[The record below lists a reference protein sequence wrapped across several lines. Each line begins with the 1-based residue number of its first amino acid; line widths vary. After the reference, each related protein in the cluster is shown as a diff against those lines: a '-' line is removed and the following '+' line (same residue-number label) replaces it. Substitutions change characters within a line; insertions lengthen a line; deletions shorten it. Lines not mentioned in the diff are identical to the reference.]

1 MRFLIKLLY
10 KKYRTD
16 FLDLMVQDLLEDI
29 PENISEPALSILGE
43 KKRKIERFLLFQ
55 ASILQR
61 RLAKNPKDAER
72 NLGMLVQIKL
82 WIYLLDKL
90 KVPNNTEK
98 TEDVKTVAQY
108 QREQQEKLDKENKV
122 IEAFKQRRKTLSTE
136 K

>member
-16 FLDLMVQDLLEDI
+16 FLDLMVQDLLEDV
-29 PENISEPALSILGE
+29 PENVSEPALSILGDKKQKVE
-43 KKRKIERFLLFQ
+43 KFLLFQ
-55 ASILQR
+55 AAILQR

-72 NLGMLVQIKL
+72 NLGMLTQIKL

-90 KVPNNTEK
+90 KVPENTENTEGLK
-98 TEDVKTVAQY
+98 TISEYKKDEQLKKELEVVK
-108 QREQQEKLDKENKV
+108 
-122 IEAFKQRRKTLSTE
+122 AFKDRKLSTD